1 MNTPEWTKPGL
12 YGAACGA
19 IAVAIVGFTWGG
31 WVTGATA
38 RQMATEQSSKE
49 LVAALTTVC
58 LDEAKRDPQLV
69 ERTAAIKAASS
80 WSRGDLVAKN
90 GWATLP
96 GGTVA
101 NQQVANACAAK
112 LDV

>member
-1 MNTPEWTKPGL
+1 MKTPEWFKPGL

-19 IAVAIVGFTWGG
+19 IAVAIIGFTWGG

-38 RQMATEQSSKE
+38 RQMANKE
-49 LVAALTTVC
+49 MVSVLTTVC
-58 LDEAKRDPQLV
+58 LDQAKRDPQIV

-80 WSRGDLVAKN
+80 WTRGDLVAKN

-96 GGTVA
+96 GETAANQEVA
-101 NQQVANACAAK
+101 NSCAAK
-112 LDV
+112 LDA